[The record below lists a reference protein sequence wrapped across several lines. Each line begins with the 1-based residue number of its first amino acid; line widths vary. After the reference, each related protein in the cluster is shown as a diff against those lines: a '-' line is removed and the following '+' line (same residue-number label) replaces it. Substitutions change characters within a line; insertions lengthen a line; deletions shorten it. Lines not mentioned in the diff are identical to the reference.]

1 MKPKLLCRIILDFMM
16 FAAMPIL
23 MAYMLVGEAAH
34 EWIGMGMFL
43 LFLLHHLLNWQWV
56 KNLFHGTYSIA
67 RIVKTLCDILIFLLM
82 LGLLYSG
89 VTLSRYIF
97 QDMSFYRKDALAR
110 TLHLFCSY
118 WGFVCMSLHLGFH
131 WDLFLGIAKK
141 HLNQKWIWILA
152 RGIAAVVFFYGIY
165 AFQKRK
171 IGLYLSMKMH
181 FAFYDT
187 TEPVIRFL
195 LDYIAVAGLFVII
208 GYFIIKLLKQIQKKG
223 RVKSS

>member
-1 MKPKLLCRIILDFMM
+1 
-16 FAAMPIL
+16 
-23 MAYMLVGEAAH
+23 
-34 EWIGMGMFL
+34 
-43 LFLLHHLLNWQWV
+43 
-56 KNLFHGTYSIA
+56 
-67 RIVKTLCDILIFLLM
+67 M

-89 VTLSRYIF
+89 VTLSRYVF